1 MLSPGP
7 GSSREVYTTGKM
19 GKSWIKEWTTINN
32 KEKAIQFGAGN
43 IGRGFLGQLFSQS
56 GFQTVFV
63 EVRDDLISLINEKK
77 QYKLKIL
84 SAQPYKIIINNIR
97 AVNAKNQDEVNK
109 EIKSADIMATAVKSE
124 NLASVALLVCSGMV
138 ERAKN
143 NITKPLNLLL
153 CENLPEAS
161 KVFISYLSK
170 NCPSTYI
177 EYINSHLGLIET
189 IISRMVPPVSSSIS
203 SKDPLFI
210 MAEEYNQL
218 FVDKNAFIGEIPDVK
233 GLVVVDNFTAYQEQK
248 LYTYNTGHAVC
259 AYVGYQKGYKYIW
272 EAIRDRKV
280 KKIVRGAMMETGEAL
295 VKRHHFKM
303 NEQEKFINGFL
314 LRLDNPALGD
324 IVARVGRDPIRK
336 LSSQERLIGAAKFAE
351 EYKVKPINLCIG
363 IASALKF
370 RVKGDRESEKLA
382 KYLEKKGIN
391 LVLKEICH
399 IDPEGKL
406 AKLIKQNL

>member
-1 MLSPGP
+1 M
-7 GSSREVYTTGKM
+7 K
-19 GKSWIKEWTTINN
+19 
-32 KEKAIQFGAGN
+32 KAIQFGAGN

-56 GFQTVFV
+56 GFETVFV

-84 SAQPYKIIINNIR
+84 STQPYEIIIKNVR
-97 AVNAKNQDEVNK
+97 AINAKNQDEVNR

-124 NLASVALLVCSGMV
+124 NLASVAPLVCSGMI
-138 ERAKN
+138 ERIKN
-143 NITKPLNLLL
+143 GITKPLNLLL

-161 KVFISYLSK
+161 KVFKNYLLQD
-170 NCPSTYI
+170 CPSTYI
-177 EYINSHLGLIET
+177 KYMNSHLGLVET
-189 IISRMVPPVSSSIS
+189 IISRMVPPVPSSIS

-218 FVDKNAFIGEIPDVK
+218 FVDKNAFIGEVPDIK
-233 GLVVVDNFTAYQEQK
+233 GLVAVDNFAAYQEQK
-248 LYTYNTGHAVC
+248 LYTYNTGHAIC
-259 AYVGYQKGYKYIW
+259 AYVGYQRGYKYIW
-272 EAIRDRKV
+272 EAIRDKEI
-280 KKIVRGAMMETGEAL
+280 KEIVRGAMMETGKAL
-295 VKRHHFKM
+295 VKKYHFKKD
-303 NEQEKFINGFL
+303 EQEKFIDEFL

-324 IVARVGRDPIRK
+324 TVERVGRDPIRK
-336 LSSQERLIGAAKFAE
+336 LSLQERLIGAAKFAE

-370 RVKGDRESEKLA
+370 RAKGDRESEKLA
-382 KYLEKKGIN
+382 KYLEEKGIN

-399 IDPEGKL
+399 IDPQGNL